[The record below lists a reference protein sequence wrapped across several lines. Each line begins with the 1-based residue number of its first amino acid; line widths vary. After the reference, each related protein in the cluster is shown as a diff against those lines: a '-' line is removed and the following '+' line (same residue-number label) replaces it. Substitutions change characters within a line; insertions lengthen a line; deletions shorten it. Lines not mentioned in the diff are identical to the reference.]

1 MHKILSVLNK
11 KQKKFFYLFFFLS
24 FFSLGFEILGLGLII
39 PFLEVMINSSRT
51 DTYLSFINNFIEHD
65 FKKNDLIIFFTIS
78 FFVIYSIKVIFI
90 SAYNYFLIKFFYDLK
105 TNLSNKLF
113 QIYLSKPYI
122 FFKQNNSA
130 NLIRN
135 LDDSRYIMILFR
147 SILTIFVETTFFVG
161 LILFLIYLEPQITS
175 ISLIFFGTL
184 SFLFYKFIQNK
195 AGFWGD
201 QRASYDGKKIKSI
214 MHGVG
219 GIKEIKILGKENFF
233 FNNYSEN
240 NFFSNYYSLKQ
251 DFVLNIPRHLLEWLT
266 IIFLLSFVLINI
278 NVDKQISKLIPLI
291 GLYSVAIYR
300 ILPSINKIVSSL
312 QTVKFCLP
320 TIKPFI
326 NEFEDLRIINLNGQK
341 KSESSTFDFQ
351 DSIEIKQLE
360 FNYEN
365 SDKVLVDIN
374 FKIKKGDFIGI
385 AGKSGTGKTTLMNL
399 ILGLY
404 KPINGEILVDKKN
417 INNNLFQWQNKIGYV
432 PQNIYF
438 ADTSIK
444 KNIAFGCEEKKIDE
458 AKIIQCLKITNLYD
472 YVFQLEKNIDTNLGE
487 LGDRF
492 SGGQKQRIGIARALY
507 HNPEILI
514 LDEFTNSLDKENEIK
529 IANEVKNF
537 KDKKTTIIISHSKE
551 VLNLCDNILHLN

>member
-51 DTYLSFINNFIEHD
+51 DTYLSFINNYIEHD
-65 FKKNDLIIFFTIS
+65 FKKNDLIIFFTVS

-130 NLIRN
+130 SLIRN

-147 SILTIFVETTFFVG
+147 SILTIFVETIFFVG

-233 FNNYSEN
+233 FNNYSKN

-326 NEFEDLRIINLNGQK
+326 NEFEESRIININSQK
-341 KSESSTFDFQ
+341 KSESSKFDFQ

-444 KNIAFGCEEKKIDE
+444 NNIAFGCEEKKIDE

-537 KDKKTTIIISHSKE
+537 KDKKTTIIISHSKD
-551 VLNLCDNILHLN
+551 VLNLCDNILHLT

>member
-51 DTYLSFINNFIEHD
+51 DTYLSFINNFFEHD

>member
-51 DTYLSFINNFIEHD
+51 DTYLSFINNYIEHD